1 MQQPLNRFL
10 LLQPAWLPTVLFIP
24 LLYALGWLAAV
35 PLTLL
40 GLPTDQLSL
49 TGTVLSFVLFLL
61 VMPRWAALR
70 WSEPRPW
77 AALGIRGAK
86 PQEQPAPAAA
96 LLKGLLIAAGLL
108 MVITS
113 VVLIDGSGNWRGEVD
128 ATQLTNAVLLC
139 LGVGFAEELIFRS
152 WLWTELQEMIG
163 SRRAAWAQ
171 AGIFSLVHTR
181 FNLGLG
187 AMGGL
192 LIGLFLLGMVLARQR
207 QSDRGSLWGCIGLH
221 GGLVAGWFLLQN
233 GLLQLSPN
241 APIVVGGTRRQ
252 FPEPAGRTRRNQQ
265 FADPAADSAH
275 SRCQGLAAL
284 HRSTKS
290 VLKRS
295 HSVIPFEE

>member
-10 LLQPAWLPTVLFIP
+10 LLQPVWLPTVLFIP

-108 MVITS
+108 TVITS
-113 VVLIDGSGNWRGEVD
+113 IVLIQGSGNWRGEVD
-128 ATQLTNAVLLC
+128 ATHLVNAVLLC

-152 WLWTELQEMIG
+152 WLWAELNQMIG
-163 SRRAAWAQ
+163 PRRGALAQ
-171 AGIFSLVHTR
+171 ACIFSLVHTR
-181 FNLGLG
+181 FNLGLA
-187 AMGGL
+187 AMSGL
-192 LIGLFLLGMVLARQR
+192 LVGLFLLGMVLAKQR
-207 QSDRGSLWGCIGLH
+207 QADRGSLWGCIGLH
-221 GGLVAGWFLLQN
+221 GGLVSGWFLLQN
-233 GLLQLSPN
+233 SLLELDPQAPSWLIGPGGNQANPLGGLIAIASLTSLLWIESVMQRDRQSLQPHNHEQS
-241 APIVVGGTRRQ
+241 
-252 FPEPAGRTRRNQQ
+252 
-265 FADPAADSAH
+265 D
-275 SRCQGLAAL
+275 QG
-284 HRSTKS
+284 
-290 VLKRS
+290 
-295 HSVIPFEE
+295 

>member
-10 LLQPAWLPTVLFIP
+10 LLQPVWLPTVLFIP

-139 LGVGFAEELIFRS
+139 FGVGFAEELIFRS

-163 SRRAAWAQ
+163 SRRAALAQ
-171 AGIFSLVHTR
+171 ASIFSLVHTR
-181 FNLGLG
+181 FNLGFG
-187 AMGGL
+187 AMSGL
-192 LIGLFLLGMVLARQR
+192 LVGLFLLGMVLASQR
-207 QSDRGSLWGCIGLH
+207 QTDRGALWGCIGLH

-241 APIVVGGTRRQ
+241 APPWLVGPGGHSPNPLGGLVGISSLLVLLLIQRTAVAKALRPSTGARR
-252 FPEPAGRTRRNQQ
+252 A
-265 FADPAADSAH
+265 S
-275 SRCQGLAAL
+275 
-284 HRSTKS
+284 
-290 VLKRS
+290 
-295 HSVIPFEE
+295 

>member
-10 LLQPAWLPTVLFIP
+10 LLQPVWLPTVLFIP

-70 WSEPRPW
+70 WSKPRPW

-152 WLWTELQEMIG
+152 WLWTELQEIIG

-241 APIVVGGTRRQ
+241 APPWLVGPGGHSPNPLGGLIGILSLLILLLIQRTAVAKALRPSTGARR
-252 FPEPAGRTRRNQQ
+252 A
-265 FADPAADSAH
+265 S
-275 SRCQGLAAL
+275 
-284 HRSTKS
+284 
-290 VLKRS
+290 
-295 HSVIPFEE
+295 

>member
-1 MQQPLNRFL
+1 MQRPLNRFL
-10 LLQPAWLPTVLFIP
+10 LLHPAWLPPVLFIP
-24 LLYALGWLAAV
+24 LLYAAGWLAAV

-40 GLPTDQLSL
+40 GLPMDQLSL

-70 WSEPRPW
+70 WSKPRPW
-77 AALGIRGAK
+77 AALGICGANPK
-86 PQEQPAPAAA
+86 EQRAPAAA

-108 MVITS
+108 TLITS
-113 VVLIDGSGNWRGEVD
+113 VVLIDGSGDWRGEVD

-163 SRRAAWAQ
+163 SRRAALAQ
-171 AGIFSLVHTR
+171 ASIFSLVHTR

-241 APIVVGGTRRQ
+241 APPWLVGPGGHSPNPLGGLIGILSLLILLLVQRTAVANALRPSTGARR
-252 FPEPAGRTRRNQQ
+252 A
-265 FADPAADSAH
+265 S
-275 SRCQGLAAL
+275 
-284 HRSTKS
+284 
-290 VLKRS
+290 
-295 HSVIPFEE
+295 

>member
-1 MQQPLNRFL
+1 MLQPLNRFL
-10 LLQPAWLPTVLFIP
+10 LLQPVWLPTVLFIP

-49 TGTVLSFVLFLL
+49 TGTVLRFVLFLL

-70 WSEPRPW
+70 WSESQPW
-77 AALGIRGAK
+77 AALGIYGAN

-139 LGVGFAEELIFRS
+139 FGVGFAEELIFRS

-241 APIVVGGTRRQ
+241 APPWLVGPGGHSPNPLGGLIGILSLLILLLIQRTAVANALRPSTGARR
-252 FPEPAGRTRRNQQ
+252 A
-265 FADPAADSAH
+265 S
-275 SRCQGLAAL
+275 
-284 HRSTKS
+284 
-290 VLKRS
+290 
-295 HSVIPFEE
+295 

>member
-77 AALGIRGAK
+77 KALGIRGAK

-241 APIVVGGTRRQ
+241 APPWLVGPGGHSPNPLGGLIGILSLLILLLIQRTAVANALRPSTGARR
-252 FPEPAGRTRRNQQ
+252 A
-265 FADPAADSAH
+265 S
-275 SRCQGLAAL
+275 
-284 HRSTKS
+284 
-290 VLKRS
+290 
-295 HSVIPFEE
+295 

>member
-1 MQQPLNRFL
+1 MQQPLNRLL
-10 LLQPAWLPTVLFIP
+10 LLQPVWLPTVLFIP

-61 VMPRWAALR
+61 VLPRWAALR

-77 AALGIRGAK
+77 EALGIRGAK

-163 SRRAAWAQ
+163 SRRAALAQ
-171 AGIFSLVHTR
+171 ASIFSLVHTR

-241 APIVVGGTRRQ
+241 APPWLVGPGGHSPNPLGGLIGILSLLILLLIQRTAVANALRPSTGARR
-252 FPEPAGRTRRNQQ
+252 A
-265 FADPAADSAH
+265 S
-275 SRCQGLAAL
+275 
-284 HRSTKS
+284 
-290 VLKRS
+290 
-295 HSVIPFEE
+295 

>member
-1 MQQPLNRFL
+1 MQQPLNRLL
-10 LLQPAWLPTVLFIP
+10 LLQPVWLPTVLFIP

-77 AALGIRGAK
+77 AALGICGAK

-241 APIVVGGTRRQ
+241 APPWLVGPGGHSPNPLGGLIGILSLLILLLIQRTAVANALRPSTGARR
-252 FPEPAGRTRRNQQ
+252 A
-265 FADPAADSAH
+265 S
-275 SRCQGLAAL
+275 
-284 HRSTKS
+284 
-290 VLKRS
+290 
-295 HSVIPFEE
+295 

>member
-70 WSEPRPW
+70 WSELRPW

-241 APIVVGGTRRQ
+241 APPWLVGPGGHSPNPLGGLIGILSLLILLLIQRTAVANALRPSTGARR
-252 FPEPAGRTRRNQQ
+252 A
-265 FADPAADSAH
+265 S
-275 SRCQGLAAL
+275 
-284 HRSTKS
+284 
-290 VLKRS
+290 
-295 HSVIPFEE
+295 

>member
-1 MQQPLNRFL
+1 MQQLLNRFL
-10 LLQPAWLPTVLFIP
+10 LLQPVWLPTVLFIP

-241 APIVVGGTRRQ
+241 APPWLVGPGGHSPNPLGGLIGILSLLILLLIQRTAVANALRPSTGARR
-252 FPEPAGRTRRNQQ
+252 A
-265 FADPAADSAH
+265 S
-275 SRCQGLAAL
+275 
-284 HRSTKS
+284 
-290 VLKRS
+290 
-295 HSVIPFEE
+295 

>member
-1 MQQPLNRFL
+1 MQRPLNRFL
-10 LLQPAWLPTVLFIP
+10 LLQPAWLPPVLFIP
-24 LLYALGWLAAV
+24 LLYAAGWLAAV

-40 GLPTDQLSL
+40 GLPMDQLSL
-49 TGTVLSFVLFLL
+49 TGTVLSFLLFLL

-70 WSEPRPW
+70 WSKPRAW
-77 AALGIRGAK
+77 ASLGICGAN
-86 PQEQPAPAAA
+86 PEEQRASAAA

-108 MVITS
+108 TLISS
-113 VVLIDGSGNWRGEVD
+113 VVLICGSGDWRGEVD

-152 WLWTELQEMIG
+152 WLWTELHQRMG
-163 SRRAAWAQ
+163 SRPAAFAQ
-171 AGIFSLVHTR
+171 AGVFSLIHTR

-187 AMGGL
+187 AMSGL

-241 APIVVGGTRRQ
+241 APPWLVGPGGNSPNPLGGLVGISSLLILLLFQ
-252 FPEPAGRTRRNQQ
+252 RT
-265 FADPAADSAH
+265 AVAK
-275 SRCQGLAAL
+275 AAL
-284 HRSTKS
+284 PAKGARNAS
-290 VLKRS
+290 
-295 HSVIPFEE
+295 

>member
-1 MQQPLNRFL
+1 MQQPLNRLL
-10 LLQPAWLPTVLFIP
+10 LLQPVWLPTVLFIP
-24 LLYALGWLAAV
+24 LLYVLGWLTAV

-171 AGIFSLVHTR
+171 AGIFSLVRTR

-241 APIVVGGTRRQ
+241 APPWLVGPGGHSPNPLGGLIGILSLLILLLIQRTAVANALRPSTGARR
-252 FPEPAGRTRRNQQ
+252 A
-265 FADPAADSAH
+265 S
-275 SRCQGLAAL
+275 
-284 HRSTKS
+284 
-290 VLKRS
+290 
-295 HSVIPFEE
+295 

>member
-221 GGLVAGWFLLQN
+221 GGLVAGWFLLQS
-233 GLLQLSPN
+233 GLLELSPN
-241 APIVVGGTRRQ
+241 APSWVVGPGGNAPNPLGGAVGIISLLILLLIQRTAVAKALRPSTGARR
-252 FPEPAGRTRRNQQ
+252 A
-265 FADPAADSAH
+265 S
-275 SRCQGLAAL
+275 
-284 HRSTKS
+284 
-290 VLKRS
+290 
-295 HSVIPFEE
+295 

>member
-77 AALGIRGAK
+77 EALGIRGAK
-86 PQEQPAPAAA
+86 PQAKPAPAAA

-152 WLWTELQEMIG
+152 WLWTELQDMIG

-233 GLLQLSPN
+233 DLLQLSPDSPSWLVGPGGHSPNPLGGLIGILSLLILLLIQRTAVAN
-241 APIVVGGTRRQ
+241 ALRPSTGARR
-252 FPEPAGRTRRNQQ
+252 A
-265 FADPAADSAH
+265 S
-275 SRCQGLAAL
+275 
-284 HRSTKS
+284 
-290 VLKRS
+290 
-295 HSVIPFEE
+295 

>member
-40 GLPTDQLSL
+40 GLPMDQLSL

-77 AALGIRGAK
+77 AALGISGAK

-139 LGVGFAEELIFRS
+139 FGVGFAEELIFRS

-163 SRRAAWAQ
+163 SRRAALAQ
-171 AGIFSLVHTR
+171 ASIFSLVHTR

-241 APIVVGGTRRQ
+241 APPCLVGPGGHSPNPLGGLIGILSLLILLLIQRTAVAKALRPSTGARR
-252 FPEPAGRTRRNQQ
+252 A
-265 FADPAADSAH
+265 S
-275 SRCQGLAAL
+275 
-284 HRSTKS
+284 
-290 VLKRS
+290 
-295 HSVIPFEE
+295 

>member
-1 MQQPLNRFL
+1 MQRPLNKFL
-10 LLQPAWLPTVLFIP
+10 LLQPAWLPPVLFIP
-24 LLYALGWLAAV
+24 LLYAAGWLAAV

-40 GLPTDQLSL
+40 GLPMDQLSL

-77 AALGIRGAK
+77 EALGIRGAK

-241 APIVVGGTRRQ
+241 APPWLVGPGGHSPNPLGGLIGILSLLILLLIQRTAVANALRPSTGARR
-252 FPEPAGRTRRNQQ
+252 A
-265 FADPAADSAH
+265 S
-275 SRCQGLAAL
+275 
-284 HRSTKS
+284 
-290 VLKRS
+290 
-295 HSVIPFEE
+295 

>member
-10 LLQPAWLPTVLFIP
+10 LLQPVWLLTVLFIP

-77 AALGIRGAK
+77 EALGIRGAK

-241 APIVVGGTRRQ
+241 APPWLVGPGGHSPNPLGGLIGILSLLILLLIQRTAVANALRPSTGARR
-252 FPEPAGRTRRNQQ
+252 A
-265 FADPAADSAH
+265 S
-275 SRCQGLAAL
+275 
-284 HRSTKS
+284 
-290 VLKRS
+290 
-295 HSVIPFEE
+295 

>member
-108 MVITS
+108 TVITS
-113 VVLIDGSGNWRGEVD
+113 VVLLDGSGDWRGEVD

-241 APIVVGGTRRQ
+241 APPWLVGPGGHSPNPLGGLIGILSLLILLLIQRTAVANALRPSTGARR
-252 FPEPAGRTRRNQQ
+252 A
-265 FADPAADSAH
+265 S
-275 SRCQGLAAL
+275 
-284 HRSTKS
+284 
-290 VLKRS
+290 
-295 HSVIPFEE
+295 